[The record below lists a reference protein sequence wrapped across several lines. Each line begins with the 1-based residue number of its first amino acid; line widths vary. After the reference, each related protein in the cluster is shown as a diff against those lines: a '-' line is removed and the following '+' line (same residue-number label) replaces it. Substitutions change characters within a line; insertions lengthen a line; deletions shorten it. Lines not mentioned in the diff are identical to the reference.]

1 MRSAVLWLVPI
12 ICGAVLLPARDR
24 PLAPEARDPF
34 VLTGQVTS
42 PEEGP
47 MEGVLVSAKRSAST
61 ITITVVSDREGR
73 YRFPESRLSPGEYAL
88 RIRAAGY
95 DLERNATA
103 TVSSHKTTTID
114 LKLQKTRDL
123 ASQLTNAEWFA
134 S

>member
-1 MRSAVLWLVPI
+1 MLWAFRLAWECAGRHPGSPYSTSPARRRPSRRSAVLWLVPI

-73 YRFPESRLSPGEYAL
+73 YRFPESRLSPGE
-88 RIRAAGY
+88 
-95 DLERNATA
+95 
-103 TVSSHKTTTID
+103 
-114 LKLQKTRDL
+114 
-123 ASQLTNAEWFA
+123 
-134 S
+134 